1 MSDMVYKNF
10 SFSTPF
16 LRGYK
21 QLRIPIV
28 DADGAAVWPEVF
40 PLEKIDELR
49 VAVGPRHF
57 SAQMMLR
64 FVSAEK
70 ARLDADA
77 LHVYGAE
84 FDPRSA
90 RIGEF
95 LVTGAAAYWDPSGG
109 RVKSDGSVCVLVY
122 RDDRG
127 RRVFIHDVMYLV
139 VDDGDRHPLAHQC
152 DMVLDFLQRHN
163 LRHVAIETKGLGNA
177 LPEIMRDVAGRRGM
191 NVTIQKITN
200 NRNKEQRI
208 LDAIEP
214 LLTTGRLYMHARV
227 RGSFLIAEMQDWS
240 PIGGA
245 GRDDGLDAVAGA
257 IAMTPRPVR
266 PLGGAIR
273 PYRATTDFAV

>member
-77 LHVYGAE
+77 LHVYG
-84 FDPRSA
+84 
-90 RIGEF
+90 
-95 LVTGAAAYWDPSGG
+95 
-109 RVKSDGSVCVLVY
+109 
-122 RDDRG
+122 
-127 RRVFIHDVMYLV
+127 
-139 VDDGDRHPLAHQC
+139 DRHPVAHQC

-163 LRHVAIETKGLGNA
+163 LRHVAIETNGLGNA

>member
-1 MSDMVYKNF
+1 M
-10 SFSTPF
+10 
-16 LRGYK
+16 
-21 QLRIPIV
+21 RIPIV
-28 DADGAAVWPEVF
+28 DDDGAPAWPEVF

-49 VAVGPRHF
+49 QTVGARHF

-64 FVSAEK
+64 FVAVEK

-77 LHVYGAE
+77 LHLYSDD

-90 RIGEF
+90 RIGSH
-95 LVTGAAAYWDPSGG
+95 VITGAAAYWDPSGG
-109 RVKSDGSVCVLVY
+109 RVKSDGSVCALVY
-122 RDDRG
+122 RDDKN
-127 RRVFIHDVMYLV
+127 RRVFIHDVLYLV

-163 LRHVAIETKGLGNA
+163 LRHVAIETNGLGNA
-177 LPEIMRDVAGRRGM
+177 LPEIMRDVATRRGM
-191 NVTIQKITN
+191 NVSIQKIIN

-214 LLTTGRLYMHARV
+214 LLTTGRLYMHTRV

-240 PIGGA
+240 PVGGA

-266 PLGGAIR
+266 AIGTAVR
-273 PYRATTDFAV
+273 PYRATTDFKI